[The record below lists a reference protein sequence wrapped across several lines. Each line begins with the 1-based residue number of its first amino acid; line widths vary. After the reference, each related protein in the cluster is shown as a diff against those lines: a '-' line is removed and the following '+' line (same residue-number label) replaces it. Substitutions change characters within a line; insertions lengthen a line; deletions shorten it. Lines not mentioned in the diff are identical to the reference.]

1 MYITGEMI
9 PFQERKKI
17 RKVLYSKF
25 TLAVLSGLLFVV
37 IGGAWQIYQKAM
49 VARAERDITARGFAD
64 LQSRTKELETSIS
77 RLKSNK
83 GIEEEIRQ
91 KYTVARDGEEIV
103 IVVDENVK
111 KSENRKVVTDES
123 SWQRLASF
131 LGF

>member
-64 LQSRTKELETSIS
+64 LQSRTKELETSIA

-123 SWQRLASF
+123 FWQRLASF

>member
-1 MYITGEMI
+1 MI

-123 SWQRLASF
+123 FWQRLASF

>member
-111 KSENRKVVTDES
+111 KSENREVATNES
-123 SWQRLASF
+123 LWQRLASF